1 MAALYDGHRTW
12 NAVREM
18 NEARQPSRDPR
29 VRDGAR
35 TVAGAAAMARAG
47 LELPFLDAASTR
59 GYFTPDEDEAVR
71 VRYAQYLGVRG
82 ALLATLAELEK
93 ACAPAS
99 GGWEKQ
105 LPAFAVAFAAACLLL
120 RQARGLAGLAGV
132 QSLLAKKLDEP
143 STLHGIPRKT
153 FTYLFRATTD
163 PARLMQ
169 FRDAAAF
176 YDKHRS
182 SIMGL
187 AGDPELAE
195 ALALLEEE
203 RAWIE
208 CRKRDILRRRLAY
221 GWHSF
226 LRRHRSAWKQSV
238 FGVFEMSGRAISEL
252 RQPGVKP
259 PGAPKR
265 ITPELREK
273 ILRLARPGDVF
284 VTRHDDAMS
293 NLFLP
298 GHWPHAAFFIGSES
312 QRAALGL
319 ETPEGA
325 FDPVVFLEAK
335 KDGVRFRLATDTLE
349 VDALVVLRPPLAPG
363 EIAASLA
370 RGMRHV
376 GKPYDFAFDF
386 RNSDRLACTEV
397 IYRAYH
403 GAGELAFSLVET
415 GGRLCLP
422 AEELISQALAQ
433 GFRVVAACGVGK
445 DEIASGTR
453 AELVLHASRSAL

>member
-1 MAALYDGHRTW
+1 
-12 NAVREM
+12 
-18 NEARQPSRDPR
+18 
-29 VRDGAR
+29 
-35 TVAGAAAMARAG
+35 MARAG
-47 LELPFLDAASTR
+47 LELPFLDAASAR

-82 ALLATLAELEK
+82 ALLSTLAELEG
-93 ACAPAS
+93 ACAPAN

-120 RQARGLAGLAGV
+120 RQARGLAALAGAH
-132 QSLLAKKLDEP
+132 SLLAKKLDEP
-143 STLHGIPRKT
+143 SSLHGIPRKT
-153 FTYLFRATTD
+153 FTFLFRATTD
-163 PARLMQ
+163 PVRLII
-169 FRDAAAF
+169 FRDAATF

-182 SIMGL
+182 KIHDL
-187 AGDPELAE
+187 ASDADLAP
-195 ALALLEEE
+195 AVSLLEDEDD
-203 RAWIE
+203 WIE
-208 CRKRDILRRRLAY
+208 RRKRDILRRRLAY
-221 GWHSF
+221 GWYSF
-226 LRRHRSAWKQSV
+226 LRRHRSAWHQSV
-238 FGVFEMSGRAISEL
+238 FGVFEWSGRAISEL

-259 PGAPKR
+259 AGAPKR
-265 ITPELREK
+265 VTPDLREK

-284 VTRHDDAMS
+284 ITRHDDAMS

-312 QRAALGL
+312 QRAAIGL
-319 ETPEGA
+319 VTPEGA
-325 FDPVVFLEAK
+325 SDPVVFLESK
-335 KDGVRFRLATDTLE
+335 KDGVRFRPATDTLE
-349 VDALVVLRPPLAPG
+349 VDALVVLRPPLPAS

-386 RNSDRLACTEV
+386 RNSDRLACTAV

-422 AEELISQALAQ
+422 AEELITQALAQ
-433 GFRVVAACGVGK
+433 GFRVVVACGVGK
-445 DEIASGTR
+445 DEIVSGTR
-453 AELVLHASRSAL
+453 AELILHASRSAL

>member
-1 MAALYDGHRTW
+1 MSEASQPDCDAC
-12 NAVREM
+12 VRE
-18 NEARQPSRDPR
+18 
-29 VRDGAR
+29 GAR
-35 TVAGAAAMARAG
+35 TVAGAAAVARAG
-47 LELPFLDAASTR
+47 LELPFLDAASAR

-82 ALLATLAELEK
+82 ALLSTLAELEK
-93 ACAPAS
+93 ACAPAN
-99 GGWEKQ
+99 GGWERQ

-120 RQARGLAGLAGV
+120 RQARGLATLTGLHP
-132 QSLLAKKLDEP
+132 LLAKKLDEP
-143 STLHGIPRKT
+143 SELHGIPRKT
-153 FTYLFRATTD
+153 FTFLFRATTD
-163 PARLMQ
+163 PVRLIQ

-182 SIMGL
+182 KIRDL
-187 AGDPELAE
+187 ASDPDLAP
-195 ALALLEEE
+195 AVNLLEDEDE
-203 RAWIE
+203 WIE
-208 CRKRDILRRRLAY
+208 RRKRDIFRRRLAY

-226 LRRHRSAWKQSV
+226 LRRHRSAWHQSM

-259 PGAPKR
+259 AGAPKR
-265 ITPELREK
+265 VTPELREK
-273 ILRLARPGDVF
+273 ILRLAKPGDVF
-284 VTRHDDAMS
+284 ITRHDDAMS

-312 QRAALGL
+312 QRAAIGL
-319 ETPEGA
+319 DLPQGA
-325 FDPVVFLEAK
+325 SDPVVFLEAK
-335 KDGVRFRLATDTLE
+335 KDGVRFRPATDTLE
-349 VDALVVLRPPLAPG
+349 VDALVVLRPPLG
-363 EIAASLA
+363 VREIADSLA

-386 RNSDRLACTEV
+386 RNSDRLACTAV

-445 DEIASGTR
+445 DEIVSGTR
-453 AELVLHASRSAL
+453 AELILHASRSAL

>member
-1 MAALYDGHRTW
+1 MREMSDAGQPGCHAC
-12 NAVREM
+12 VRE
-18 NEARQPSRDPR
+18 
-29 VRDGAR
+29 GAR
-35 TVAGAAAMARAG
+35 TVAGAAEVARAG
-47 LELPFLDAASTR
+47 LELPFLDAATAR

-71 VRYAQYLGVRG
+71 VRYSQYLGVRG
-82 ALLATLAELEK
+82 ALLSTLAELEE
-93 ACAPAS
+93 ACAPAH

-120 RQARGLAGLAGV
+120 RQARGLAALAGSHV
-132 QSLLAKKLDEP
+132 LLAKKLDEAC
-143 STLHGIPRKT
+143 TLHGIPRKT
-153 FTYLFRATTD
+153 FTFLFRATTD
-163 PARLMQ
+163 PARLIL

-182 SIMGL
+182 SIRELGR
-187 AGDPELAE
+187 DPELTPAID
-195 ALALLEEE
+195 LLEGEE
-203 RAWIE
+203 EWIE
-208 CRKRDILRRRLAY
+208 RRKRDILRRRLAY

-238 FGVFEMSGRAISEL
+238 FGVFEWSGRAISEL
-252 RQPGVKP
+252 KQPGVKP
-259 PGAPKR
+259 LGAPKR

-273 ILRLARPGDVF
+273 ILRLAKPGDIF
-284 VTRHDDAMS
+284 VTRHDDAVS

-298 GHWPHAAFFIGSES
+298 GHWPHAAFFIGSEA
-312 QRAALGL
+312 QRAALDL

-325 FDPVVFLEAK
+325 GDPVVFLEAK
-335 KDGVRFRLATDTLE
+335 KDGVRFRPATDTLE
-349 VDALVVLRPPLAPG
+349 VDALVVLRPPLSRM
-363 EIAASLA
+363 EVAASLA
-370 RGMRHV
+370 RGMRHA
-376 GKPYDFAFDF
+376 GKPYDFVFDF

-445 DEIASGTR
+445 DEIVSGSR

>member
-1 MAALYDGHRTW
+1 MSEAGQPGCDPC
-12 NAVREM
+12 VRE
-18 NEARQPSRDPR
+18 
-29 VRDGAR
+29 GAR
-35 TVAGAAAMARAG
+35 TVAGAVLMARAG
-47 LELPFLDAASTR
+47 LELAFLDVASAR
-59 GYFTPDEDEAVR
+59 GYFTPDEDEVVR

-82 ALLATLAELEK
+82 ALLSTLAELER
-93 ACAPAS
+93 ACAPRN

-120 RQARGLAGLAGV
+120 RQARGLATVVGKHP
-132 QSLLAKKLDEP
+132 LLAKKLDEP
-143 STLHGIPRKT
+143 STVHGIPRKT

-163 PARLMQ
+163 PVRLIL
-169 FRDAAAF
+169 FREAATF
-176 YDKHRS
+176 YVKHRS
-182 SIMGL
+182 KIAQL
-187 AGDPELAE
+187 ASDPDLAP
-195 ALALLEEE
+195 AIILLEGEDE
-203 RAWIE
+203 WIE
-208 CRKRDILRRRLAY
+208 RRKRDILRRRLAY

-226 LRRHRSAWKQSV
+226 LRRHRSAWAQSL
-238 FGVFEMSGRAISEL
+238 FGVFEWSGRAISEL

-259 PGAPKR
+259 SGAPKR
-265 ITPELREK
+265 VTPELREK
-273 ILRLARPGDVF
+273 ILRLAKPGDVF

-298 GHWPHAAFFIGSES
+298 GHWPHVAFFIGSES
-312 QRAALGL
+312 QRTALGL
-319 ETPEGA
+319 DTPDGA
-325 FDPVVFLEAK
+325 ADPVVFLEAK
-335 KDGVRFRLATDTLE
+335 KDGVRFRPATDTLE
-349 VDALVVLRPPLAPG
+349 VDAFVVLRPPLAG
-363 EIAASLA
+363 MELAESLA

-386 RNSDRLACTEV
+386 RNSDRLACTGL
-397 IYRAYH
+397 IYRVYH

-445 DEIASGTR
+445 DEIVSGTR

>member
-1 MAALYDGHRTW
+1 MSDAG
-12 NAVREM
+12 
-18 NEARQPSRDPR
+18 QPGCDAC

-35 TVAGAAAMARAG
+35 TVAGAAPVARAG
-47 LELPFLDAASTR
+47 LDWPFLDAATAR

-82 ALLATLAELEK
+82 ALLSTLAELEQ
-93 ACAPAS
+93 ACGPVN

-120 RQARGLAGLAGV
+120 RQARSLAALAGLHPV
-132 QSLLAKKLDEP
+132 LAKKLDEP
-143 STLHGIPRKT
+143 SAPHGIPRKT
-153 FTYLFRATTD
+153 FTALFRATTD
-163 PARLMQ
+163 PLRLIL
-169 FRDAAAF
+169 FRDAATF

-182 SIMGL
+182 KIREL
-187 AGDPELAE
+187 AADPELAP
-195 ALALLEEE
+195 AVTLLEDEDE
-203 RAWIE
+203 WIE
-208 CRKRDILRRRLAY
+208 RRKRDILRRRLAY

-226 LRRHRSAWKQSV
+226 LRRHRSAWHQSV
-238 FGVFEMSGRAISEL
+238 FGVFEWSGRAISEL

-265 ITPELREK
+265 VTAELREK
-273 ILRLARPGDVF
+273 ILRVAKPGDVF

-298 GHWPHAAFFIGSES
+298 GHWPHVAFFIGSES

-319 ETPEGA
+319 DTPEGA
-325 FDPVVFLEAK
+325 ADPVVFLEAK
-335 KDGVRFRLATDTLE
+335 KDGVRFRPATDTLE
-349 VDALVVLRPPLAPG
+349 VDAFVVLRPPLG
-363 EIAASLA
+363 GIELAASLA

-386 RNSDRLACTEV
+386 RNSDRLACTGL

-445 DEIASGTR
+445 DEIVLGTR